1 MTGNFPKASSAAMG
15 TALNV
20 IFAVSLCHMLNDM
33 MQSLFTATY
42 PILQTNYKLTFA
54 QIGFLTLTFQVTA
67 SVLQPLIG
75 MFTDKKSLPYSTSI
89 GMGFTF
95 VGLILFAMASHYSA
109 LLLAAACVGLGSA
122 VFHPESSRIA
132 RLASGGKH
140 GLAQSIFQVGGNFG
154 SAVGPLLAALIVL
167 PNGQSSLAWFSA
179 IALVGMVILWRVGNW
194 YAQHQAQNAGKA
206 AIVHRRPLPPNKTV
220 FALGVL
226 ATLIFTKYIYVASM
240 SSYYTFYLIHKFGV
254 PVRTSQLLLFLFLGA
269 MALGTVM
276 GGPIGDRI
284 GTKKV
289 IWLSILG
296 VLPFTLA
303 LPYTNLFWTA
313 TLSAIIGVILSAAF
327 PAIVVTAQELVPDRV
342 GMIAGLFF
350 GFAFGTGGIAAA
362 VLGVIA
368 DAKGIDFIYTVC
380 SFLPFLGLL
389 AVFLPNL
396 REVPAESR

>member
-1 MTGNFPKASSAAMG
+1 MG

-42 PILQTNYKLTFA
+42 PILQTNYKLTFS
-54 QIGFLTLTFQVTA
+54 QIGLLTLTFQVTA

-109 LLLAAACVGLGSA
+109 LLLAAAFVGLGSA

-132 RLASGGKH
+132 RLASGGKY

-179 IALVGMVILWRVGNW
+179 IALVGMIILWRVGSW
-194 YAQHQAQNAGKA
+194 YAQHQAQNAGRA
-206 AIVHRRPLPPNKTV
+206 AVAHRRPLSPNKTI

-226 ATLIFTKYIYVASM
+226 ATLIFTKYIYVASV
-240 SSYYTFYLIHKFGV
+240 SSYYTFYLIHKFGIS
-254 PVRTSQLLLFLFLGA
+254 VRTSQLLLFLFLGA
-269 MALGTVM
+269 MAAGTVL

-303 LPYTNLFWTA
+303 LPYVNLFWTA
-313 TLSAIIGVILSAAF
+313 TLSAIIGVIISAAF

-342 GMIAGLFF
+342 GMIGGLFF

-362 VLGVIA
+362 VLGVVA
-368 DAKGIDFIYTVC
+368 DAKGIDFIYNVC

-389 AVFLPNL
+389 AIFLPNL
-396 REVPAESR
+396 RESPSDS